1 MLAAQTINNA
11 HSDVF
16 TFLGGNLD
24 RCASYS
30 HVVEEATTASL
41 VYVTDPAQLAP
52 ALRRN
57 PAILIIHSKIVGAL
71 RMDAPP
77 DSCCFSVHNIPLGM
91 AILLKYFDTKSLRFK
106 QWGER
111 HPTAIVHADAVI
123 GERVFLGPYCVI
135 GAHASIGDDC
145 LIGSHVV
152 VENKARIGA
161 RSLLHPQ
168 VFVGSGCE
176 IGEDCEIHPHTTIGS
191 DGFGYGI
198 DANGKSRKIT
208 HLGNVKIGDAVE
220 IGGNCA
226 IDRATLTSTYVR
238 SGTKLDNI
246 CHIAH
251 NCDLGENSFFTAG
264 FMMGGSTKIGRNF
277 KTGGNS
283 VVTAHITIA
292 DNVTLQG
299 RSSVTNDI
307 LESGAYGGYPLQPLK
322 EAIKTAVSLGQLNAI
337 RKNLNRVMKHLNL
350 LDKGPSD
357 TLPDTSES

>member
-1 MLAAQTINNA
+1 MLAAQTIKNE

-24 RCASYS
+24 RSASYS

-57 PAILIIHSKIVGAL
+57 PAILIIHAKIATAP
-71 RMDAPP
+71 RIDAAA

-106 QWGER
+106 QWGGR

-123 GERVFLGPYCVI
+123 GERVCLGPYCVI
-135 GAHASIGDDC
+135 GAHASVGDDC

-152 VENKARIGA
+152 IENEARIGA
-161 RSLLHPQ
+161 RSLLHPH

-191 DGFGYGI
+191 DGFGYAA
-198 DANGKSRKIT
+198 DASGKPRMIT

-226 IDRATLTSTYVR
+226 IDRATLTSTHIR
-238 SGTKLDNI
+238 SGTKIDNI

-251 NCDLGENSFFTAG
+251 NCDLGENGLYTAG

-283 VVTAHITIA
+283 VVTAHISIA

-307 LESGAYGGYPLQPLK
+307 LEPGAYGGYPLQPLK
-322 EAIKTAVSLGQLNAI
+322 QAIKTAVSLGQLNAI
-337 RKNLNRVMKHLNL
+337 RKNLYRVMKHLNL
-350 LDKGPSD
+350 LDKGPSEK
-357 TLPDTSES
+357 LPDASES